1 MQQQPLGDLDL
12 TTDHGEDP
20 HSVPTASIV
29 GSPDRV
35 AALEAFTEA
44 RKALGDG
51 DVERAVLLLDEA
63 SRLDPND
70 PLYPRYVQQVREKIE
85 KQRQDQPTL
94 PVAVPAAPSSTRK
107 RILLIVLIGG
117 VALLTAWGV
126 TRPGTPSTALDVA
139 QQHSELAPFTRLS
152 AAPGGG
158 WIGAVDQP
166 LAAMDELKRQ
176 EWCRGILSALPRA
189 DQPSLLLRSTDGQVV
204 ACSL

>member
-1 MQQQPLGDLDL
+1 MQQQPFGDLDL

-44 RKALGDG
+44 RKALGEG
-51 DVERAVLLLDEA
+51 DVERAVLLLNEA

-70 PLYPRYVQQVREKIE
+70 PLYPRYVEQVREKIE
-85 KQRQDQPTL
+85 RLRQDQPTGPAVS
-94 PVAVPAAPSSTRK
+94 PVAPSSTRN
-107 RILLIVLIGG
+107 RLLLAAVIAG
-117 VALLTAWGV
+117 VAVLTAWAV
-126 TRPGTPSTALDVA
+126 TRPGTPSAGPDVA
-139 QQHSELAPFTRLS
+139 QQHADLAPFTRLS

-158 WIGAVDQP
+158 WIGAVDQA
-166 LAAMDELKRQ
+166 LASMDEGQRQ